1 MGGQSRAA
9 CREGK
14 EERARARGPGSSWPL
29 RHSDESPRYGPIR
42 ATLERDELAIENA
55 LTSENGQRR
64 IVTKLGLWNASQS
77 VEFP

>member
-1 MGGQSRAA
+1 MRVRV
-9 CREGK
+9 RE
-14 EERARARGPGSSWPL
+14 RVGSSWSL

-64 IVTKLGLWNASQS
+64 IVTKLGLWNGSQS